1 MTMFSL
7 HRSAPSRLAHAC
19 GLAMLMLGS
28 TAATPA
34 LAQGKQPSGPI
45 DISVGASPG
54 GSPDVVMR
62 FVAKVMAEEGIIDV
76 PLVVQNRPG
85 GAGSVSYNYVL
96 GRPGDENLVLTLN
109 QSSFTT
115 PMMQGTEPIIDKIVP
130 VADFIQS
137 DLVFLVQ
144 PDAPYSTLAE
154 FFEAA
159 KAAPAQ
165 IRIAGALAGGTDN
178 LATALLMQKG
188 EVDLIY
194 VPFDGG
200 SIAIAT
206 FLGGNVEGVF
216 STLEEG
222 VPLIN
227 DGRAKPLAV
236 LSAERM
242 NAEPYADVPTAR
254 EQGYDIVFGQSW
266 GMALPPGTDPEVA
279 VWWDARM
286 REMVATQVWQDSIAE
301 KFQKSEYY
309 GLDRIAERHR
319 ELNTL
324 YGELMRAVGLG
335 N

>member
-1 MTMFSL
+1 MTIQTHVSM
-7 HRSAPSRLAHAC
+7 PRLARAI
-19 GLAMLMLGS
+19 GLAAALALGG
-28 TAATPA
+28 AVPA

-54 GSPDVVMR
+54 GSPDVIMR
-62 FVAKVMAEEGIIDV
+62 FVAKIMVEEGITDV

-85 GAGSVSYNYVL
+85 GSGSVSYNYVM
-96 GRPGDENLVLTLN
+96 GRPGDENLLLTLN

-130 VADFIQS
+130 VANFIQS

-144 PDAPYSTLAE
+144 PNAPYSTLAE
-154 FFEAA
+154 FMEAA
-159 KAAPAQ
+159 KAAPRQ

-188 EVDLIY
+188 GVELTY

-200 SIAIAT
+200 SVAIST

-222 VPLIN
+222 VPLIGE
-227 DGRAKPLAV
+227 GRAKPLAI
-236 LSAERM
+236 LAAQRM
-242 NAEPYADVPTAR
+242 EQEPYTNVPTAV

-266 GMALPPGTDPEVA
+266 GVALPPGTDPEVA
-279 VWWDARM
+279 VWWDDKLRKV
-286 REMVATQVWQDSIAE
+286 VATQTWQDSIKA
-301 KFQKSEYY
+301 KMQQSEFY
-309 GLDRIAERHR
+309 GVDRIAQRH
-319 ELNTL
+319 EDLNTL
-324 YGELMRAVGLG
+324 YGDLMRAVGLAK
-335 N
+335 